1 MIKMGR
7 WGVRIGRKVLGCVA
21 RSLIGTITHVATKD
35 CVVALTFDDGPH
47 PHYTPRLLD
56 ILERYGAHA
65 TFFMVG
71 EAVCK
76 YPELVRR
83 VAEAGHAIGNHSWNH
98 PSLPSLTR
106 RERRAQIQACA
117 RAIARYGGLRLFRPP
132 YGDQTIA
139 SRLDAL
145 LLRHQLITW
154 NCSVRDWCENNSD
167 RLADALW
174 REAKPGSIILL
185 HDAVYDLR
193 KPKLGPDFDRL
204 LVTDR
209 EPMLRAL
216 DQFLAKCDSRFRFV
230 TIPELL
236 RCGRPQRVNWY

>member
-7 WGVRIGRKVLGCVA
+7 WGVRIGRKALGTVA
-21 RSLIGTITHVATKD
+21 KHTIGTITHVATKD
-35 CVVALTFDDGPH
+35 CVAALTFDDGPH
-47 PHYTPRLLD
+47 PDYTPLLLD

-83 VAEAGHAIGNHSWNH
+83 VAEAGHAIGNHSWDH
-98 PSLPSLTR
+98 QPLPLLKR

-132 YGDQTIA
+132 YGQQTIA

-154 NCSVRDWCENNSD
+154 NCSVGDWCENNSD
-167 RLADALW
+167 RLADALR
-174 REAKPGSIILL
+174 REVKPGSIILL
-185 HDAVYDLR
+185 HDALYDKG
-193 KPKLGPDFDRL
+193 KPKLGPQPDRL
-204 LVTDR
+204 PVTDR

-216 DQFLAKCDSRFRFV
+216 EEFLAKCDSRFRFV